1 MAPKAVIRSER
12 YDVPQQFVD
21 LAERR
26 TEFLFRHIQYSN
38 MTMRNVLASAYLQGM
53 SDCADAL
60 EARGHLSLG
69 AQTKDGADAS

>member
-1 MAPKAVIRSER
+1 MAPKRIIRSER

-38 MTMRNVLASAYLQGM
+38 MTMRAVLASAYLQGM
-53 SDCADAL
+53 SDCANAL
-60 EARGHLSLG
+60 EARDRLKHIHEGR
-69 AQTKDGADAS
+69 QDV